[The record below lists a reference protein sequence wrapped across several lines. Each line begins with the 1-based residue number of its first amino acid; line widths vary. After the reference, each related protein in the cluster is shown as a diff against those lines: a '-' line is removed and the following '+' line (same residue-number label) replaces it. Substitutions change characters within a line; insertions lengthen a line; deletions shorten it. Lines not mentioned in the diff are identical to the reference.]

1 MERRCKG
8 PGKVRQVGSIN
19 ARWDRAYQHTAS
31 VVCQQSFGISEE
43 KQLVL
48 DNRTANVAGMADTQ
62 GTLEDPR
69 WVGRDIPQHGV
80 HVFDFA
86 SRQAGADKT
95 VTPTTTS
102 RTLKT

>member
-1 MERRCKG
+1 VVHLIYRSKHYESQSKDYEF
-8 PGKVRQVGSIN
+8 S
-19 ARWDRAYQHTAS
+19 RASMLEHWA
-31 VVCQQSFGISEE
+31 
-43 KQLVL
+43 
-48 DNRTANVAGMADTQ
+48 AGMADTQ

-69 WVGRDIPQHGV
+69 WIDRDIPQHGV